1 MQTYK
6 KLLLAATVALTFAS
20 NILAAE
26 PLKMGVQAAY
36 PPFNSKDASGQV
48 VGFDVD
54 IGNALCAKMKVEC
67 EVVAA
72 DWDSIIP
79 ALNSSQFNFL
89 ISSMSITDERKQLVD
104 FTAPYYSNKLQF
116 IASKAVTLNIGK
128 DTIRQDLNGKII
140 GAPRATLAAAWLQ
153 KNLADVATIK
163 LYDTQAE
170 ANADLAAGHL
180 DTVLAD
186 KFVSYEWL
194 KSEIGKSYE
203 FKGSPVLENDKIGI
217 AVRKGDPL
225 LEQLNSAL
233 KEIISDGTYKKINDK
248 YFPFSI
254 L

>member
-1 MQTYK
+1 
-6 KLLLAATVALTFAS
+6 
-20 NILAAE
+20 
-26 PLKMGVQAAY
+26 
-36 PPFNSKDASGQV
+36 
-48 VGFDVD
+48 
-54 IGNALCAKMKVEC
+54 
-67 EVVAA
+67 
-72 DWDSIIP
+72 
-79 ALNSSQFNFL
+79 
-89 ISSMSITDERKQLVD
+89 MSITDERKQLVD